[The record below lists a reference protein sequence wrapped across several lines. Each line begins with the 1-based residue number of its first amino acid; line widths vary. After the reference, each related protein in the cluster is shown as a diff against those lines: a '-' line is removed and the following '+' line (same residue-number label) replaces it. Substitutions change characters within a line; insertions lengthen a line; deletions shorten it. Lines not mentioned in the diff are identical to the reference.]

1 VEGNWEIGEVEMTR
15 LKTDK
20 EIDSIKRSGRVIAE
34 IFGFL
39 EREDIIKPGV
49 TTAQIND
56 LIADL
61 IRKKGARPAFKGYRG
76 YPAESCISV
85 NQEVV
90 HGIPSLMKYIQEG
103 DIVSVDIGVEMN
115 GFFAD
120 AAWTYSVGEIG
131 KEREKLIRVTRE
143 ALYRG
148 IEQMRVGR
156 RIGDI
161 SYTIQQWVERNGCSV
176 VRELFGHGVGFSLHE
191 DPIVPN
197 FGQRGRREKIREGMV
212 LAIEPM
218 VNLGSQEVRVLPD
231 KWTVVSSDGTP
242 SAHFE
247 HTIAAV
253 RGGNMILTERGKKIG

>member
-1 VEGNWEIGEVEMTR
+1 MTR

-20 EIDSIKRSGRVIAE
+20 EINSIRRSGKIIAE
-34 IFGFL
+34 IFEFL
-39 EREDIIKPGV
+39 EKENVIRPGV
-49 TTAQIND
+49 TTAQINN

-61 IRKKGARPAFKGYRG
+61 IHNKGARSAFKGYRG

-85 NQEVV
+85 NDEVV
-90 HGIPSLMKYIQEG
+90 HGIPSWRYIREG

-120 AAWTYSVGEIG
+120 AARTYSVGEIG
-131 KEREKLIRVTRE
+131 KEREKLIKVTRE

-148 IEQMRVGR
+148 IEQTRVGR

-161 SYTIQQWVERNGCSV
+161 SCTIQQWVEKNDYSV
-176 VRELFGHGVGFSLHE
+176 VRELSGHGVGFSLHE
-191 DPIVPN
+191 DPVVPN
-197 FGQRGRREKIREGMV
+197 FGQRGRGEKIREGMV

-218 VNLGSQEVRVLPD
+218 VNLGSQKVRVLPN

-247 HTIAAV
+247 HTIAVV
-253 RGGNMILTERGKKIG
+253 RGGSRILTKMDKKIG